1 MRNSECGVQN
11 GEPEGKGR
19 WLDSVG
25 LGLTWLD
32 LAGPSFSMFGVRC
45 SMFGVTIERA
55 KGQVYTDNKGVT
67 NVVQEP
73 APEYYALLPFA
84 VSLDVVT
91 FPFMLIGGYVC
102 LAITG

>member
-1 MRNSECGVQN
+1 MKSKKLMAMALAV
-11 GEPEGKGR
+11 
-19 WLDSVG
+19 L
-25 LGLTWLD
+25 LGCSGCLT
-32 LAGPSFSMFGVRC
+32 SM
-45 SMFGVTIERA
+45 TIERA

-91 FPFMLIGGYVC
+91 FPFMLIGGYVY
-102 LAITG
+102 LAITGHLPY